1 MGPGDQILNITWDVQ
16 QNCDFP
22 GSPWGRVFFWGGGV
36 PGPPGTS
43 RDPRVCPSR
52 TRGLSS
58 MLRYATTLRFR
69 IASLSNR
76 FASSLRFRI
85 ASMNSLRF
93 ESLRFRIASLRIAS
107 LSNRFAFE
115 CFAFESLRFESLRF
129 RIWNSHT
136 PTGRRIICNIIYNI
150 IYDII

>member
-1 MGPGDQILNITWDVQ
+1 MNFRVGPGGQILNITRDVEQ
-16 QNCDFP
+16 KCDFT
-22 GSPWGRVFFWGGGV
+22 GSLRGRVFFWGGGA
-36 PGPPGTS
+36 GPPGGPGRC
-43 RDPRVCPSR
+43 RDPRVHPSS

-93 ESLRFRIASLRIAS
+93 ESFRFRIASLRIGS
-107 LSNRFAFE
+107 LSNLEFPHADGS
-115 CFAFESLRFESLRF
+115 ADINMGLL
-129 RIWNSHT
+129 HT
-136 PTGRRIICNIIYNI
+136 M
-150 IYDII
+150 DD